1 MIRRSTSV
9 LLVAL
14 LPVLTTGCTS
24 SPPEEDA
31 SANTGDSAAVDTA
44 ADSTAAEA
52 RVETF
57 YVHLRADVDPREF
70 AASRELTVVEVIDG
84 RRPGLVTRLTP
95 DERSALEADSLVRSL
110 ARRIHPSG
118 EEKEGP
124 AIRPLGGDSAGG

>member
-1 MIRRSTSV
+1 MIRRIAAV

-31 SANTGDSAAVDTA
+31 SAETGDSAAVDTA
-44 ADSTAAEA
+44 ADSTATEA

-70 AASRELTVVEVIDG
+70 AASRGLTVVEVIDG

-95 DERSALEADSLVRSL
+95 DERSVLEADSLVRSL

-118 EEKEGP
+118 TENEGP